1 MPSQGGRPE
10 ELSGTGDEE
19 ELFIVISGWD
29 DPPWEGCRIVPKG
42 FKYVPIYRKF
52 FGPDTRENCE
62 RFVQTECKS
71 YAPEE

>member
-19 ELFIVISGWD
+19 ELFIVIGGWD

-52 FGPDTRENCE
+52 FGPDTRENCAV
-62 RFVQTECKS
+62 R
-71 YAPEE
+71 PD